1 MRASVTVSAMALAM
15 GVLIAAAATSW
26 AWTEP
31 DALPATL
38 TNAHGVRDG
47 GARLVLVDADGG
59 VVAVAD
65 AQGDGIAGTQWQVTG
80 YHTGAQAVVSV
91 LAGTD
96 VSIRFSADGKVSGS
110 AGCNDFVG
118 TYSSS
123 GQTFTID
130 ATATTRKVCAQPEG
144 VMKQEGIFLKALTT
158 VALVRMEGERL
169 ELRARNGGLLVRA
182 ARSDGARA
190 PTDVPSLLSGE
201 LTYMADAARF
211 TDCASG
217 RGYPVAMEADFARL
231 ERAYLDAV
239 KEPGAP
245 LYVTFQGRIADRAKI
260 DGEGT
265 EPTVVVDRFV
275 AVSPEGGCKK

>member
-1 MRASVTVSAMALAM
+1 
-15 GVLIAAAATSW
+15 
-26 AWTEP
+26 
-31 DALPATL
+31 
-38 TNAHGVRDG
+38 
-47 GARLVLVDADGG
+47 
-59 VVAVAD
+59 
-65 AQGDGIAGTQWQVTG
+65 VTG
-80 YHTGAQAVVSV
+80 YNTGTQAVVSV

-96 VSIRFSADGKVSGS
+96 VSIRFSADGRVSGS
-110 AGCNDFVG
+110 AGCNDFTG
-118 TYSSS
+118 TYSLS
-123 GQTFTID
+123 GQTLTIG
-130 ATATTRKVCAQPEG
+130 ATATTRKTCAQPEG
-144 VMKQEGIFLKALTT
+144 VMKQEGMFLKALST
-158 VALVRMEGERL
+158 VAIVRMDGERL

-182 ARSDGARA
+182 ARSDGARG
-190 PTDVPSLLSGE
+190 PTGDSSALSGE

-245 LYVTFQGRIADRAKI
+245 LYVTFQGRITDRPRM

-275 AVSPEGGCKK
+275 SVSPQARCEK